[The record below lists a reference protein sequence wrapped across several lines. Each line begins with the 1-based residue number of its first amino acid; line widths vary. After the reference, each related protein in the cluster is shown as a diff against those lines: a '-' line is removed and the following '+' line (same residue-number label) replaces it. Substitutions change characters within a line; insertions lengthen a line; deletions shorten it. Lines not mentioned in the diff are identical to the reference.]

1 MSEHDDDDWDDEL
14 RAWEEEDKAREAR
27 KNQADA
33 FPVMIKAKEVLALA
47 ETVAAL
53 WDDDPP
59 TTGSLLKYA
68 AQHIIDKIY
77 EAEEEDYYS
86 LRIEKAIEAKH
97 AVRKLQERVAWGVYF
112 SHPESKEYLDLFEPA
127 LEEFRVEFI
136 DWIRGFNRFYDAE
149 DDWQLPLR
157 KF

>member
-1 MSEHDDDDWDDEL
+1 MSEYDDWHEQL
-14 RAWEEEDKAREAR
+14 REWEEEDKAREDR
-27 KNQADA
+27 KKQADS

-59 TTGSLLKYA
+59 TSSSLLKFG
-68 AQHIIDKIY
+68 AQGIIDKIY

-86 LRIEKAIEAKH
+86 YRIEKAIEAKN
-97 AVRKLQERVAWGVYF
+97 AVRELQDHVMWIMH
-112 SHPESKEYLDLFEPA
+112 SPHPESKEYLDLFEPA

-136 DWIRGFNRFYDAE
+136 EWIRGFNRFHDVE

-157 KF
+157 KY